1 MTDLRAAIGM
11 FFAVIGLIL
20 TAAGMVLPGRAP
32 LENANVNLY
41 CGAAMLAFG
50 AVMLWLAG
58 RGRRSG

>member
-1 MTDLRAAIGM
+1 
-11 FFAVIGLIL
+11 L
-20 TAAGMVLPGRAP
+20 TADGMVLPGRAP